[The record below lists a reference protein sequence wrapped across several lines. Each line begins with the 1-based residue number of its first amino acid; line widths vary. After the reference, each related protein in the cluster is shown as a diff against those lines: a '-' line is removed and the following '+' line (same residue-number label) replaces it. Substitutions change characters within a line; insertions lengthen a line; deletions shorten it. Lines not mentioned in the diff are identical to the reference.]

1 MKMSLV
7 FGPDGTFV
15 LEGRSVAFDQLEAE
29 LLKLP
34 SGTSILLTFERGG
47 DNRQSTYREV
57 AKWIYA
63 AGLDVLGFDVS
74 KIVGRIPFNRAPD
87 G

>member
-7 FGPDGTFV
+7 FGPDGAFV
-15 LEGRSVAFDQLEAE
+15 LEGRLLAFDQLEAE

-34 SGTSILLTFERGG
+34 RETSILVTFERGG
-47 DNRQSTYREV
+47 DNRQSTFRQV

-63 AGLDVLGFDVS
+63 AGLNVLGFDVS
-74 KIVGRIPFNRAPD
+74 KIVGRIPFNRPPD

>member
-7 FGPDGTFV
+7 FGADGAFE
-15 LEGRSVAFDQLEAE
+15 LEGRVLAFDQLETE
-29 LLKLP
+29 LSKLP
-34 SGTSILLTFERGG
+34 RGTSIEVTFARGS
-47 DNRQSTYREV
+47 DNRRSTFRQV

-63 AGLDVLGFDVS
+63 AGLNVFAIDVS
-74 KIVGRIPFNRAPD
+74 KVVDKVSPKKRPD

>member
-1 MKMSLV
+1 
-7 FGPDGTFV
+7 
-15 LEGRSVAFDQLEAE
+15 
-29 LLKLP
+29 
-34 SGTSILLTFERGG
+34 
-47 DNRQSTYREV
+47 V